1 MFRSPLLFI
10 LQLFIIRSIA
20 KSTSLS
26 CGYSHTCLI
35 KASESSH
42 GGPIEC
48 WGENLKGETNPPNGI
63 FQQVTSG
70 HMFSCALTM
79 HSTVKCWGDIQ
90 NVPGN
95 TKFQS
100 ITAGR
105 MHVCGITLFGE
116 VNCFG
121 RNEHG
126 ETVAP
131 KKRSFYKQVAC
142 GYSNSCALTR
152 DGFVECWGRMKG
164 DSLPQTR
171 LKTISA
177 KRERYCGV
185 DMDGNVVCWGSLN
198 REKCEDRQGKKWR
211 LFSNPKN
218 PTTRLDSTLN

>member
-10 LQLFIIRSIA
+10 LQLFIIKSIA

-35 KASESSH
+35 ITASESSH
-42 GGPIEC
+42 GGPIKC

-116 VNCFG
+116 VHCFG

-126 ETVAP
+126 ETVPP

-185 DMDGNVVCWGSLN
+185 DMDGNVVCWGSSN

-218 PTTRLDSTLN
+218 PTTRL